1 MNSPSDEYKRR
12 HEARLRMRAERE
24 RVHIRIGNF
33 KLIVIASFLAL
44 AILAFWKH
52 VISGYWVIIPVVAY
66 AALAI
71 WHEFVIRARRHAEVA
86 AAFYERGLAR
96 IEDRWSGTG
105 ETGERFRD
113 PKHVYT
119 DDIDIFA
126 SGGLFQLLSAARTPM
141 GEKCLAHWLAEPSAV
156 SAIRERHELVRE
168 LRDKVDL
175 REDLALIGED
185 MRPRLGPEELAPWAE
200 KPVML
205 PEFGL
210 RWIVIALAILAV
222 ASAVLWFVH
231 GDFWPLMAL
240 LLINGAV
247 YGWLRKRTKATIGG
261 MGSNAEGVVLFSQ
274 ILARIERENFASK
287 RLVEL
292 QGKLKDLDRSASRAV
307 ARLARLIYWIDA
319 ADSYGMK
326 LAKVPLLYSVQ
337 LGYASEAWRQRWGH
351 RMREWIEIVGE
362 VEALLSLAAYSY
374 EHPNDPFPEFIEGA
388 KTEGHF
394 AGEELGHPLIPVARC
409 VRNSVRL
416 GEGTRV
422 LLVSGSNMSG
432 KSTLLRT
439 VGINT
444 VLAMAGAPIRG
455 KSLCLSPLRLGTRL
469 RSSDSLQEG
478 RSNFYAEIL
487 RIRQVFAL
495 AEGEMPLL
503 FLLDELLEGTNSH
516 DRCVGAEAL
525 LRQLIERHAI
535 GLVTTHDLA
544 LTAITAT
551 LDGAMRNAHFEDQIA
566 HGEMNFDYVLRD
578 GIVPKSNALE
588 LMRWIGL
595 KV

>member
-1 MNSPSDEYKRR
+1 MHSPSDEYKRR

-24 RVHIRIGNF
+24 RIHIRIGNF
-33 KLIVIASFLAL
+33 KLIVIALFLAL

-52 VISGYWVIIPVVAY
+52 AISGYWVIIPVVVY

-71 WHEFVIRARRHAEVA
+71 WHEVVIRARRHAEIA

-119 DDIDIFA
+119 DDMDIFG
-126 SGGLFQLLSAARTPM
+126 SGGLFQLLSGARTPM
-141 GEKCLAHWLAEPSAV
+141 GEKCLARWLAEPSPVAV
-156 SAIRERHELVRE
+156 ILERQALVRE

-175 REDLALIGED
+175 REDLAMIGED

-200 KPVML
+200 KPAML
-205 PEFGL
+205 PKSGV
-210 RWIVIALAILAV
+210 RWITTTLAIFAV
-222 ASAVLWFVH
+222 AATVFWFVH
-231 GDFWPLMAL
+231 GDFWPLLAL
-240 LLINGAV
+240 LIINSAI
-247 YGWLRKRTKATIGG
+247 YGWLRKNAEATISG

-287 RLVEL
+287 RLAKL
-292 QGKLKDLDRSASRAV
+292 QDQLKDTGKPASHAI

-319 ADSYGMK
+319 LESYGMK
-326 LAKVPLLYSVQ
+326 LAKVPFLSSVQ
-337 LGYASEAWRQRWGH
+337 LGYASEAWRQRWGRH
-351 RMREWIEIVGE
+351 VCRWIEIAGE
-362 VEALLSLAAYSY
+362 IEALLSLAAYSY
-374 EHPNDPFPEFIEGA
+374 EHPGDSFPEFAEETKPEA
-388 KTEGHF
+388 YF
-394 AGEELGHPLIPVARC
+394 AGEELGHPLIPAARC
-409 VRNSVRL
+409 VRNTVRL
-416 GEGTRV
+416 GKGTRV

-455 KSLCLSPLRLGTRL
+455 KSLRLSPLRLGTRL

-478 RSNFYAEIL
+478 RSNFYTEIL

-495 AEGEMPLL
+495 TEDEAPLL

-516 DRCVGAEAL
+516 DRSIGAEGL
-525 LRQLIERHAI
+525 LRQLVERHAI
-535 GLVTTHDLA
+535 GIVTTHDLA
-544 LTAITAT
+544 LTEIAGTF
-551 LDGAMRNAHFEDQIA
+551 DGAMRNAHFEDQIRN
-566 HGEMNFDYVLRD
+566 GEMSFDYVLRD
-578 GIVPKSNALE
+578 GIVPRSNALE